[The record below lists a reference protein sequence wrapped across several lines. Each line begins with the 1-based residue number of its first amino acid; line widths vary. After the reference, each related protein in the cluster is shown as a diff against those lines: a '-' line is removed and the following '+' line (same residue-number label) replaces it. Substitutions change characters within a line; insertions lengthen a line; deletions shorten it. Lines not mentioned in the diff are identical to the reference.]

1 MAVFLND
8 NEIVLSGTVGDMFM
22 EDGFTAS
29 DVITALAAV
38 GRDRE
43 VTIRLNSGGGIATEG
58 AAIHSALAQ
67 HRGGV
72 NIIVEGVAA
81 SAASLIAMAGDT
93 IQMRP
98 GSVMMIHDP
107 AGFTMGD
114 AAAHAKTIDAL
125 NALGDAYAGV
135 YADKTGKSVE
145 DMRELMR
152 AETWMTAAQA
162 VEAGFADAIAA
173 SNDNDEDEDDLEPAA
188 FAYAMYAKAPSKL
201 VALANAR
208 GWKARAMMAAPAAPP
223 RHKETT
229 MTEEAQAGETPAV
242 VEPEVEAVA
251 DAKPETI
258 EAMTPEACAQI
269 VEICASAGV
278 PAMSAA
284 LIREGVS
291 IEQAKARADNAKD
304 IRAAVALASKSYP
317 AIEAAMADEF
327 IAKGYSVEK
336 ARSALFE
343 KIVASQSP
351 EVSPHIPVNTKT
363 ASASWDK
370 IAERIN
376 ARNSAA

>member
-1 MAVFLND
+1 MAVMIND
-8 NEIVLSGTVGDMFM
+8 NEIVLSGTVGEMFL

-29 DVITALAAV
+29 DVITALAAI

-43 VTIRLNSGGGIATEG
+43 ITVRLNSGGGIATEG

-67 HRGGV
+67 HKGGV

-93 IQMRP
+93 IAMRP
-98 GSVMMIHDP
+98 GSVLMIHDP

-162 VEAGFADAIAA
+162 VEAGFADALAA
-173 SNDNDEDEDDLEPAA
+173 DNDNEDDEYEPAA
-188 FAYAMYAKAPSKL
+188 FAYGMYARAPSKF

-208 GWKARAMMAAPAAPP
+208 GWKARAMMAAPAAQP
-223 RHKETT
+223 RQQEIT
-229 MTEEAQAGETPAV
+229 MTDEAQAGEIPAV
-242 VEPEVEAVA
+242 VETEVEAVA
-251 DAKPETI
+251 EAEPETI

-284 LIREGVS
+284 LIREGLN
-291 IEQAKARADNAKD
+291 IEQAKARADAAKD
-304 IRAAVALASKSYP
+304 IRASVALASKSYG
-317 AIEAAMADEF
+317 AIETSLADEF
-327 IAKGYSVEK
+327 IAKGFSVEK
-336 ARSALFE
+336 ARAALFD

-351 EVSPHIPVNTKT
+351 EVSPHVPVNTKT

-376 ARNSAA
+376 ARNPAA